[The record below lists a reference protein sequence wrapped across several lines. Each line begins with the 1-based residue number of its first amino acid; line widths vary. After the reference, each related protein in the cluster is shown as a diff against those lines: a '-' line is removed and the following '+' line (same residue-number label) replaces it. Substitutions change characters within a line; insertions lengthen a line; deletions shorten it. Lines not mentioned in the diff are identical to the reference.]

1 MLFRQHSIILLKPL
15 VREPVCT
22 IILYTCPEFRLS
34 SWLFTCWMALFLVHD
49 RTMTSPHI
57 LSERTANTSA
67 KQRV

>member
-1 MLFRQHSIILLKPL
+1 MLLRQHSIILLQPL

-49 RTMTSPHI
+49 RTMVCPHTF
-57 LSERTANTSA
+57 SGHTVNASA
-67 KQRV
+67 IQI